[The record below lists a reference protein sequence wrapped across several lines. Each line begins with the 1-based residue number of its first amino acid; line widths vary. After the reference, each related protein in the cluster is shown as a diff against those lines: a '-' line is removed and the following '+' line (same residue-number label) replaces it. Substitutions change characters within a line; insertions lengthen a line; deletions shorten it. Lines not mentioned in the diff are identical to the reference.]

1 MRPHTTNG
9 NHSHAL
15 PKIQSDTLAIYSNA
29 KNSANIR
36 TFHKHSLKNLKNR
49 VGCLTEVIF
58 NPEKSK
64 AIRFRVGRT
73 TFFELAAYIYIY
85 RTLYFMYFRT
95 RFEEKLQ
102 PQKAIFKS
110 RLRVVRSKK
119 YFCKT
124 LHCMYT
130 QIQQQISSV

>member
-1 MRPHTTNG
+1 MRGLTAILGDVWMGLRYGPLISKYSVTSITMRPHTTNG
-9 NHSHAL
+9 NHSHAQ

-64 AIRFRVGRT
+64 V
-73 TFFELAAYIYIY
+73 Y
-85 RTLYFMYFRT
+85 
-95 RFEEKLQ
+95 K
-102 PQKAIFKS
+102 
-110 RLRVVRSKK
+110 V
-119 YFCKT
+119 
-124 LHCMYT
+124 
-130 QIQQQISSV
+130 